1 MKVVVLSGSA
11 LGTGLGAGFG
21 RPQPAAFVFRLYS
34 NPSFQKLQGVL
45 TNSFQM
51 DVLSNSR
58 PLLRT
63 AILLFYARQ
72 NAIKSGRIFGE
83 NYEKMPLI

>member
-34 NPSFQKLQGVL
+34 NPSFQKLQEVL

-51 DVLSNSR
+51 AVLSNS
-58 PLLRT
+58 
-63 AILLFYARQ
+63 Y
-72 NAIKSGRIFGE
+72 
-83 NYEKMPLI
+83 

>member
-1 MKVVVLSGSA
+1 MKVVVLSGLA
-11 LGTGLGAGFG
+11 LGIGLGAAR
-21 RPQPAAFVFRLYS
+21 RPQPAAFVFQLYFTS
-34 NPSFQKLQGVL
+34 SFQKLQEVL

-51 DVLSNSR
+51 AVLSNSC

-63 AILLFYARQ
+63 AILLFYDRQ
-72 NAIKSGRIFGE
+72 NAIKSGRIFEE

>member
-34 NPSFQKLQGVL
+34 NPSFQKLQEVL

-51 DVLSNSR
+51 AVLLNSC